1 MKHKRADLPFYCM
14 KRKEIRMKSI
24 YLFDLDGTLTDPK
37 QGITKSVAY
46 ALSKFDIYVPHLD
59 DLCVFI
65 GPPLLDSFMEYYH
78 MSKEEAEQAITY
90 YREYFSVTGLFE
102 NEVYDGIKTVLQT
115 LQKQGKKCYVAT
127 SKPETFAK
135 QIIEHFGLQAYF
147 EDICGATMDGTRSK
161 KGDVIAYALQKHHI
175 AKEDAVMVGDRKHD
189 ILGAKEN
196 GLPCIAVLYGY
207 GNRKEFEEAGADIII
222 ENVPS
227 FIEYLK
233 KEA

>member
-1 MKHKRADLPFYCM
+1 MF
-14 KRKEIRMKSI
+14 MKSV

-37 QGITKSVAY
+37 LGITKSVAY
-46 ALSKFDIYVPHLD
+46 ALSKFDISVSNLD

-78 MSKEEAEQAITY
+78 MSKEDAQKAITY

-102 NEVYDGIKTVLQT
+102 NKVYDGMKEILQT
-115 LQKQGKKCYVAT
+115 LQEKGKKCYVAT
-127 SKPETFAK
+127 SKPESFAK
-135 QIIEHFGLQAYF
+135 QIIEHFGLDEYF

-161 KGDVIAYALQKHHI
+161 KGDVIAYTLQKHNIH
-175 AKEDAVMVGDRKHD
+175 KEDAIMVGDRKHD

-207 GNRKEFEEAGADIII
+207 GNQKEFEEAGADIII
-222 ENVPS
+222 EDMPS
-227 FIEYLK
+227 FLKYIK

>member
-1 MKHKRADLPFYCM
+1 
-14 KRKEIRMKSI
+14 MKSV
-24 YLFDLDGTLTDPK
+24 YLFDLDGTLTNPK

-46 ALSKFDIYVPHLD
+46 ALSKFDIHVSNLD

-78 MSKEEAEQAITY
+78 MGKEDAEKAITY

-102 NEVYDGIKTVLQT
+102 NEVYVGIRELLCT

-127 SKPETFAK
+127 SKPEPFAK
-135 QIIEHFGLQAYF
+135 QIIEHFGLESYF
-147 EDICGATMDGTRSK
+147 EDICGATMDGSRSK
-161 KGDVIAYALQKHHI
+161 KGDVIAYALKKHDIH
-175 AKEDAVMVGDRKHD
+175 KEDAIMVGDRKHD

-207 GNRKEFEEAGADIII
+207 GNRKEFEEAGADVII
-222 ENVPS
+222 EDMLS
-227 FIEYLK
+227 FLEYIK
-233 KEA
+233 KQA